1 MSKTLFETRV
11 NEKKNFGAPKK
22 TDDAFTTKSYMKN
35 KVDVSCDFLNWIIFY
50 QHAVASTFL

>member
-22 TDDAFTTKSYMKN
+22 ADDAFTTKSYMKN
-35 KVDVSCDFLNWIIFY
+35 KVDVSYIFKNWIIFF
-50 QHAVASTFL
+50 QHATASK